1 MASELSVIE
10 IGGITATSI
19 LAFLLFV
26 FLFGP
31 EHLRLRA
38 GNAINV
44 ILSCLGRQ
52 QVDNLTD
59 TTTTTTTTAVSPV
72 KQTQKTNS
80 VKMCGVPL
88 FECIEVLDLD
98 NCIYPLEQDF
108 KV

>member
-19 LAFLLFV
+19 LVFLLFV

-59 TTTTTTTTAVSPV
+59 TTTAVSPV

-98 NCIYPLEQDF
+98 NCIHPLEQDF
-108 KV
+108 QV

>member
-10 IGGITATSI
+10 IGGITASSI

-31 EHLRLRA
+31 QHLRLRA

-59 TTTTTTTTAVSPV
+59 TTTTTAVSPV